1 MQTFVHAPLMDF
13 INNNMGDTFQ
23 VSVHQQS
30 PQQDSSGA
38 EKKAC
43 IPSSHAFQP
52 NFVAN
57 LKLRIHYHDIKPTK
71 IYQILQEV
79 LGWVHLS
86 RFWLLAR
93 YQLTGR

>member
-43 IPSSHAFQP
+43 IPSPHAFQS

-79 LGWVHLS
+79 LG
-86 RFWLLAR
+86 
-93 YQLTGR
+93 